1 MSKIIRIGTRKSAL
15 ALVQTELIAE
25 ALERTWPD
33 IEIEIVTKD
42 TLGDKILDKP
52 LQEFGGKG
60 VFVSELEQAI
70 LDGTID
76 LAVHSAK
83 DMPMELAPGLA
94 LVAVSEREDPRDV
107 LVTLKE
113 RNKTGRKYTEGGY
126 ISAADSRQQKAFG
139 CQKFVIGTSS
149 PRRQLLASLRTIP
162 AGLCPKKALIRCE
175 TLRGN
180 VPTRLR
186 KLKEG
191 QYDGIILAA
200 AGLKR
205 LGLLEAKEESPYEF
219 HFLQPEV
226 FIPAGGQ
233 GIMVVEGLSGSEAAS
248 LCASVDNREGRICLT
263 LERRILELLEAG
275 CHEPIGV
282 YSRICQG
289 KARLWGIS
297 SRKGCIRR
305 VCLESGLTP
314 QELELMAQE
323 AAGKLSP

>member
-15 ALVQTELIAE
+15 ALIQTELIAE
-25 ALERTWPD
+25 ALGRAWPD

-42 TLGDKILDKP
+42 TQGDKILDKP

-70 LDGTID
+70 MDGTID

-83 DMPMELAPGLA
+83 DIPMELAPGLV

-113 RNKTGRKYTEGGY
+113 RNEMGRKHTEGGY
-126 ISAADSRQQKAFG
+126 ISAADSRQQTAFS

-149 PRRQLLASLRTIP
+149 PRRQLLASLWTIP
-162 AGLCPKKALIRCE
+162 SGLWPKKALIRCE

-205 LGLLEAKEESPYEF
+205 LGLLEAKE
-219 HFLQPEV
+219 
-226 FIPAGGQ
+226 
-233 GIMVVEGLSGSEAAS
+233 
-248 LCASVDNREGRICLT
+248 
-263 LERRILELLEAG
+263 
-275 CHEPIGV
+275 
-282 YSRICQG
+282 
-289 KARLWGIS
+289 
-297 SRKGCIRR
+297 
-305 VCLESGLTP
+305 
-314 QELELMAQE
+314 
-323 AAGKLSP
+323 